1 MIMKKGDSVYFV
13 RDLSTSD
20 VCDVYDCKVSTIEGN
35 WFTIIE
41 KREKHVFLFNM
52 GDIGKTVF
60 FDRGEA
66 VMQAK
71 LREKN
76 RKKI

>member
-1 MIMKKGDSVYFV
+1 MKKGDVIYFV
-13 RDLSTSD
+13 RYLPTSD
-20 VCDVYDCKVSTIEGN
+20 VCDVYDCKVRTIEGN

-52 GDIGKTVF
+52 GDIGKIVF